1 MKIQLS
7 DHFTY
12 RRLLQFTVSP
22 ILMMVC
28 TSLYSI
34 IDGFFVSNFVG
45 KTAFAAVNLYM
56 PLMMGLGAFGFMVGA
71 GGSAIISSAYGAG
84 KQKLANRYFSML
96 IYLTIGFGVIV
107 SIFGFIFMR
116 PISVWLGATGALI
129 DYCVVYG
136 RILLISQTV
145 FMLQNVFQNFL
156 IAAEKPSLSLKISV
170 AAGVT
175 NAVLDFLFI
184 VVFSWGIA
192 GAAAATAIGQ
202 FVGGIIP
209 LVYFARKND
218 SWLRL
223 GATQFYPRILLKT
236 CTNGSSELMTN
247 ISSSI
252 VTILYNIQL
261 MNLAGEDGVAA
272 YGVIM
277 YVNFIFIAIFIGYS
291 IGSAPIISYHYGAA
305 NHSELKNLFR
315 KSLILNTVAGVV
327 LTAAAELSAV
337 PLTKIF
343 VSYDQT
349 LFDLT
354 LRGFYLYSL
363 MFLVC
368 GVNMWGS
375 AFFTALNNGL
385 ASALISFLRTLV
397 FQVGAVLILPVFMG
411 IDGIWLSVVAAEVL
425 ALFVTVLFFILKRK
439 QYHYA

>member
-116 PISVWLGATGALI
+116 PISVLLGATGALI

-156 IAAEKPSLSLKISV
+156 IAAEKPTLSLKISV

-192 GAAAATAIGQ
+192 GAAAATALGQ

-236 CTNGSSELMTN
+236 CTNGSSELLTN

-261 MNLAGEDGVAA
+261 MKLAGEDGVAA

-305 NHSELKNLFR
+305 NHCELKNLFR

-337 PLTKIF
+337 PLTKMF

-349 LFDLT
+349 LLDLT

-385 ASALISFLRTLV
+385 VSALISFLRTLI
-397 FQVGAVLILPVFMG
+397 FQIGAVLILPIFMG

-425 ALFVTVLFFILKRK
+425 ALFVTVLFFVLKRK

>member
-385 ASALISFLRTLV
+385 VSALISFLRTLV

>member
-327 LTAAAELSAV
+327 LTAAAELSVV

-385 ASALISFLRTLV
+385 VSALISFLRTLV

>member
-184 VVFSWGIA
+184 VVFPWGIA

-252 VTILYNIQL
+252 VTILY
-261 MNLAGEDGVAA
+261 
-272 YGVIM
+272 
-277 YVNFIFIAIFIGYS
+277 
-291 IGSAPIISYHYGAA
+291 
-305 NHSELKNLFR
+305 
-315 KSLILNTVAGVV
+315 
-327 LTAAAELSAV
+327 
-337 PLTKIF
+337 
-343 VSYDQT
+343 
-349 LFDLT
+349 
-354 LRGFYLYSL
+354 
-363 MFLVC
+363 
-368 GVNMWGS
+368 
-375 AFFTALNNGL
+375 
-385 ASALISFLRTLV
+385 
-397 FQVGAVLILPVFMG
+397 
-411 IDGIWLSVVAAEVL
+411 SVDESG
-425 ALFVTVLFFILKRK
+425 R
-439 QYHYA
+439 